1 MQIQQL
7 KRPLL
12 MLLVAAII
20 TCLTFTGCS
29 KDDDDNNN
37 EGGVHLKAKIGSKDH
52 NFNNVRA
59 RWIEGGAYL
68 EITGITSSGE
78 ALSITVMNEQGN
90 RVPVGKYLLDDG
102 SPFSILSTYHI
113 MEGNVQK
120 NFSASEKTVWNDAFE
135 LEITKQNNTY
145 VEGKFSGVLVIGS
158 GLTTLQTITVEN
170 GSFSAPIG
178 NE

>member
-1 MQIQQL
+1 MQML
-7 KRPLL
+7 NFKRPIFIMLALL
-12 MLLVAAII
+12 F
-20 TCLTFTGCS
+20 TTLTISSCS
-29 KDDDDNNN
+29 KDDNETNN

-68 EITGITSSGE
+68 EITGITTSGE
-78 ALSITVMNEQGN
+78 ALSITVLNNAGK
-90 RVPVGKYLLDDG
+90 RVPVGKYILDDATD
-102 SPFSILSTYHI
+102 FDILSTYHT
-113 MEGNVQK
+113 MENGIQK
-120 NFSASEKTVWNDAFE
+120 NFSASTETVWNDAFE

-145 VEGKFSGVLVIGS
+145 VEGKFSGTLVIGA

-170 GSFSAPIG
+170 GSFSTPIG